1 MTRDKVQNGNWTR
14 INLNTCTLLFPTKMK
29 DDVMKQLE
37 RSGVDPNVLLQLK
50 NE

>member
-14 INLNTCTLLFPTKMK
+14 ININTCTLLFPTIMK

-37 RSGVDPNVLLQLK
+37 RSGIDKKVLLQLK
-50 NE
+50 NQ